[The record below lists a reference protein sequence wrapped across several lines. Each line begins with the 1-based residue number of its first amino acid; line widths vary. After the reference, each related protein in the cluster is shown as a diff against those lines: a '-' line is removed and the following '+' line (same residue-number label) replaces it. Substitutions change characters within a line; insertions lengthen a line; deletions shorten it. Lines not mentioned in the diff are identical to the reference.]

1 VVRTIDQWDELISSI
16 KSRIWHAKARIEGK
30 HQDAQSDEPKT
41 ASEIARAQI
50 KDKKFFTDQ

>member
-1 VVRTIDQWDELISSI
+1 MVRTIDQLDELISSI
-16 KSRIWHAKARIEGK
+16 KSRIRQVKDRIEGK
-30 HQDAQSDEPKT
+30 HQDAKSNKPET

>member
-1 VVRTIDQWDELISSI
+1 MVRTIDQLDELISSI
-16 KSRIWHAKARIEGK
+16 KSRIRQVKDRIEGK
-30 HQDAQSDEPKT
+30 HQDAKNDKPET